1 MAIQYFKTLGVFF
14 DDFLFVLISQRGSA
28 NSPNS
33 KYRLKIQINKK
44 QIKTVKMPRGGRNKE
59 YVIEIRE
66 K

>member
-33 KYRLKIQINKK
+33 KYRLKIQKK

-59 YVIEIRE
+59 YVTEIRE